1 MVMLLI
7 SMLML
12 GLTTVAGPARY
23 DLDCHRWTKTGDEMI
38 VTRKCAAKAAD
49 GRLTVD
55 RAVLK
60 DLRYDP
66 RTGLAELGVDGWYY
80 VRRDGRSAPVM
91 TWDNMADPFESGLA
105 RSQRGG
111 KIGYVDTALKL
122 AIPARF
128 DGALPFR
135 DGRATVCFGCTIV
148 QDGEHARYEG
158 GRWACIDTR
167 GREQPPTAMLNSGY
181 PNCS

>member
-1 MVMLLI
+1 MLLI
-7 SMLML
+7 SILML
-12 GLTTVAGPARY
+12 SVAADTEPARY
-23 DLDCHRWTKTGDEMI
+23 DLDCHRWTSNGDEMI
-38 VTRKCAAKAAD
+38 VTRNCAAKAPD
-49 GRLTVD
+49 GSVRIA

-60 DLRYDP
+60 DLRFDP
-66 RTGLAELGVDGWYY
+66 RTGLAEVGVKGWYY
-80 VRRDGRSAPVM
+80 VRRDGQSARVM
-91 TWDNMADPFESGLA
+91 TWDNMPDPFNSGLA
-105 RSQRGG
+105 RSPRGD

-122 AIPARF
+122 AIPAQF

-148 QDGEHARYEG
+148 QDGEHERYEG

-167 GREQPPTAMLNSGY
+167 GRERPPTAMLNSGY